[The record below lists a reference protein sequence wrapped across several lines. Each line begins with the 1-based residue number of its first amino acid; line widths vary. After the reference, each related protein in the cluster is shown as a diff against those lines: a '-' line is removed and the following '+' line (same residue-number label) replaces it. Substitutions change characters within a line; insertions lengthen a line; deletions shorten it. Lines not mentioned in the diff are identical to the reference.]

1 MNNRWNRLIYKGWSP
16 IYERIFNSGMF
27 LKARRHIFRD
37 INLKQGSKVLLV
49 GVGTGADLPYF
60 LNRGYQITA
69 IDYSLD
75 MLNVAKERYKDSSI
89 NFLQMDAQHLAFEDD
104 SFDFVVA
111 SLILSVVPD
120 PKRSLIEIVR
130 VLKKNCSFIVFDKF
144 VPSDKKASI
153 KQKILRPLIKF
164 LGTDIGL
171 DFYDLFK
178 VVEDRSEIILDEKI
192 MMNGLYRKIVGA
204 KQFAT
209 SE

>member
-130 VLKKNCSFIVFDKF
+130 APRISWGGEIKEGGTQVL
-144 VPSDKKASI
+144 P
-153 KQKILRPLIKF
+153 P
-164 LGTDIGL
+164 
-171 DFYDLFK
+171 
-178 VVEDRSEIILDEKI
+178 
-192 MMNGLYRKIVGA
+192 
-204 KQFAT
+204 
-209 SE
+209 